1 LKPNSESISESGRW
15 EAQKRAEAESRNDL
29 EKLIASWTELK
40 NQQAFI
46 DELTR
51 TLEKEALETKDELSA
66 RLVIAKDLLSIK
78 SVADLIRSWKAP
90 EKRLASLPS
99 WERSDDV

>member
-1 LKPNSESISESGRW
+1 MKPNSESISKSGRW

-46 DELTR
+46 DELPH
-51 TLEKEALETKDELSA
+51 TLEKEAPETKDELSA
-66 RLVIAKDLLSIK
+66 RRVIAKDLLGTK
-78 SVADLIRSWKAP
+78 SVAYLIRAWKTP
-90 EKRLASLPS
+90 E
-99 WERSDDV
+99 E

>member
-46 DELTR
+46 DELT
-51 TLEKEALETKDELSA
+51 
-66 RLVIAKDLLSIK
+66 
-78 SVADLIRSWKAP
+78 P
-90 EKRLASLPS
+90 
-99 WERSDDV
+99 